1 MDGDYQSSSPQA
13 TRRLGVRLGRLLN
26 AGDVVALIGELGA
39 GKTCFVHGL
48 AEGLE
53 ISRDVPIPSPTFTV
67 VNTYHQGRVTLY
79 HLDLY
84 RLGELDELEAIG
96 YRDFLDGE
104 GVTVLEWA
112 DRVPGAL
119 PAKFVEVVIKAS
131 PAGNKR
137 SIAIRRKPC

>member
-13 TRRLGVRLGRLLN
+13 TRRLGVRLGRLLK

-119 PAKFVEVVIKAS
+119 PAKFVEVVIKAN